1 MIHNVKRESG
11 GEVDLYGG
19 GPIQKRE
26 TRNTNTRHKMKEL
39 LNKANELISLGVD
52 PEAAV
57 GMVSGREYTREFQ
70 RRGEIVGV
78 LRGFPVSF
86 SFETYKWVLGAI

>member
-1 MIHNVKRESG
+1 
-11 GEVDLYGG
+11 
-19 GPIQKRE
+19 
-26 TRNTNTRHKMKEL
+26 MKDL

-57 GMVSGREYTREFQ
+57 GMVSGKEYIREFQ

-86 SFETYKWVLGAI
+86 SFSTYKWVLGVI